1 MLKYLG
7 SHLIIEWPYRSII
20 TNIFRSVNIHIRK
33 INSIRRYLSNTAM
46 RTLVQSIVIARLD
59 YCNSVCVGLPMKQTT
74 SASTR
79 TEQCST
85 CYKPDQTIYI
95 DNAYPKWATLAAD
108 QQTVSVQNT
117 AFNFQIVDWLCPVIY
132 VWHAQHLHA

>member
-7 SHLIIEWPYRSII
+7 SHLIIEWPSI
-20 TNIFRSVNIHIRK
+20 NILLTF
-33 INSIRRYLSNTAM
+33 
-46 RTLVQSIVIARLD
+46 
-59 YCNSVCVGLPMKQTT
+59 VG
-74 SASTR
+74 
-79 TEQCST
+79 QCST

-117 AFNFQIVDWLCPVIY
+117 AFNFQIVE
-132 VWHAQHLHA
+132 

>member
-1 MLKYLG
+1 MGL
-7 SHLIIEWPYRSII
+7 YR
-20 TNIFRSVNIHIRK
+20 TPHEQ
-33 INSIRRYLSNTAM
+33 TAAP
-46 RTLVQSIVIARLD
+46 S
-59 YCNSVCVGLPMKQTT
+59 T
-74 SASTR
+74 S

-117 AFNFQIVDWLCPVIY
+117 AFNFKIVEWLCPGIPL
-132 VWHAQHLHA
+132 WHAQRLHA